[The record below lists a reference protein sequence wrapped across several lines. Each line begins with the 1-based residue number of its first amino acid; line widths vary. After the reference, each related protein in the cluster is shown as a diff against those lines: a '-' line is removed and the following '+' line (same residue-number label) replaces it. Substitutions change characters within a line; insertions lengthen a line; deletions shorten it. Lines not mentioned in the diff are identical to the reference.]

1 MCVFICVC
9 WGRAAY
15 FWFTCTLMLQLLVI
29 PILSGKEPQYMS
41 HLGQAFDF
49 VFLISFVTCSL
60 KFKFS
65 ECSQRRNFISLQF
78 FQPIII
84 LSQFPHPMPFIL
96 YSFHKDKTFYFTTK
110 KKKRFSKGNSLNP
123 PSFHLKVFSLFSH
136 PFLLPFSLLEEGVFF
151 PFSFPGPMVQNS
163 GTQSKYWPQRRW
175 QTPSNP
181 QNV

>member
-9 WGRAAY
+9 WERAAY

-41 HLGQAFDF
+41 HLGQAFGF

-60 KFKFS
+60 KLKFS

-110 KKKRFSKGNSLNP
+110 KKKKIFKREFP
-123 PSFHLKVFSLFSH
+123 QPSFIPFESVLSIFPSFPASFLSLGRRSVLS
-136 PFLLPFSLLEEGVFF
+136 FLLSRSYGLEQWY
-151 PFSFPGPMVQNS
+151 P
-163 GTQSKYWPQRRW
+163 K
-175 QTPSNP
+175 
-181 QNV
+181 